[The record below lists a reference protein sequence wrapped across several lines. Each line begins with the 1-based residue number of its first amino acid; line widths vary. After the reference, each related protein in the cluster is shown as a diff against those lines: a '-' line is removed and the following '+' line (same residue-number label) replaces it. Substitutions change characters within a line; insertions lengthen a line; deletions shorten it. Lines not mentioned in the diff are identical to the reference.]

1 MRIFHYHPYALIY
14 IGQGLADADRETP
27 GEWVVPAYAT
37 KIEPLP
43 QLENQLV
50 VFDVAAQEWKYQA
63 MPVVDVPAETP
74 DEPVAGG

>member
-1 MRIFHYHPYALIY
+1 MRIFHYHQYALIY

-43 QLENQLV
+43 QMENQLV
-50 VFDVAAQEWKYQA
+50 VFDIAAQEWKYQA
-63 MPVVDVPAETP
+63 MPVVEVAA
-74 DEPVAGG
+74 EPVAGG

>member
-37 KIEPLP
+37 KIRAIAP
-43 QLENQLV
+43 NG
-50 VFDVAAQEWKYQA
+50 KQA
-63 MPVVDVPAETP
+63 RSVRCRG
-74 DEPVAGG
+74 AGMEVSGDASCRGASGDA